1 MKKFFAAIILFTVA
15 STGFSFAQ
23 TAVSHSVISFKIK
36 NLGINTNGTIGGLQA
51 DVHFNPADL
60 ATSTL
65 TATVDVATLNTDNN
79 SRDEHLKSE
88 DFFDLAKYPKISLKS
103 VSFKHKSGDSYIG
116 TFNLT
121 IKDKTKQLDIP
132 FTYVDKGSAL
142 AFNSAFKINR
152 RDFGVGGSSLIL
164 SDEVNITIEAEAA
177 K

>member
-1 MKKFFAAIILFTVA
+1 MKKFFAAAILFIVA
-15 STGFSFAQ
+15 STGLSFAQ

-60 ATSTL
+60 TTSTL
-65 TATVDVATLNTDNN
+65 SATVDVTTLSTDNN

-103 VSFKHKSGDSYIG
+103 VAFKHKSGDSYTG

-132 FTYVDKGSAL
+132 FTYVDKGTSL
-142 AFNSAFKINR
+142 VFNSAFKINR
-152 RDFGVGGSSLIL
+152 RDFGVGGSSMIL
-164 SDEVNITIEAEAA
+164 SDEVNVTIEAEAT